1 MTIRNIAASLVLG
14 LLFVS
19 LVVIY
24 LITQQNSGLVTFLSV
39 IIMAVSLMI
48 ALNGGWREIGVM
60 GMFAALVSVVAARF
74 VGQARFGGL
83 GGVVIP
89 ILWLGVLVLVF
100 RWISRNKLVVQGDRA
115 TILQN
120 VYTGSLHVVPPPL
133 APPPLPQMQRIAAVI
148 PKYEL
153 SQDVRVEKINTQ
165 SGQDIDLIVVHVYY
179 RVIEPLTAL
188 SFREGSGIP
197 NRGRAQ
203 EAIAKEMNQEL
214 HVARRQVQFWER
226 LLNQQI
232 DTAVDDIVRNVIWS
246 WDIVQV
252 SKIADVPSATG
263 TTQPAQAA
271 DVPAGNG
278 VASAQPTADKP
289 PPGAVDAYKQR
300 EQLSSEIRQQL
311 IAQVASWG
319 VKIRDLQL
327 ERVEIDP
334 KRFEVLGRLK
344 RLERET
350 EEEQIKAT
358 REATRIRL
366 IREAEAEAEARR
378 VAELISSLR
387 ESGVQLSDEKL
398 KEIVIDAI
406 LSSEEWERG
415 ERY

>member
-24 LITQQNSGLVTFLSV
+24 LVTQQNNTGLVTFLSV
-39 IIMAVSLMI
+39 IIMAVGLMI

-60 GMFAALVSVVAARF
+60 GIFAALVSVVAARF
-74 VGQARFGGL
+74 VGQARFGSL

-100 RWISRNKLVVQGDRA
+100 RWISRNKLVVHGDRA

-153 SQDVRVEKINTQ
+153 SQDVRVDKINTQ
-165 SGQDIDLIVVHVYY
+165 SGQNIDLIVVHVYY

-203 EAIAKEMNQEL
+203 EKIAKDMNQDL
-214 HVARRQVQFWER
+214 AVARRDVAFWER
-226 LLNQQI
+226 MLNQQI
-232 DTAVDDIVRNVIWS
+232 ETAVDDIVRNVIWS

-252 SKIADVPSATG
+252 SKIADVPAAHGADTERPANG
-263 TTQPAQAA
+263 AAPAQ
-271 DVPAGNG
+271 P
-278 VASAQPTADKP
+278 PADKP
-289 PPGAVDAYKQR
+289 PPGAVDAYKER

-327 ERVEIDP
+327 ERVEVDP
-334 KRFEVLGRLK
+334 KRFEALARK
-344 RLERET
+344 KIQERET
-350 EEEQIKAT
+350 EDAELKAK
-358 REATRIRL
+358 REATHIKL
-366 IREAEAEAEARR
+366 VREAEAKAEAQR
-378 VAELISSLR
+378 VEELVKSLHDA
-387 ESGVQLSDEKL
+387 GIDLPPEKL